1 MREFTQLA
9 YIITISIGL
18 SALVV
23 QVTARSKHLHTGNKL
38 VTQKSLTVF
47 LVLALGYNFCD
58 FLSVFMLDLI
68 GEGVQWIYV
77 FENLLEIIIIYAILD
92 VECKM
97 ANMEKPRWADAFFA
111 VLSMVVLFGDSVHSF
126 GYIYPNEF
134 AYALTMFVLNMIPI
148 VLLIVYGLKYGR
160 VMKGTETKS
169 TYNGVLLYN
178 AVCFFLCIV
187 TTATIIDQRTQ
198 YDFFVDEEAIYIV
211 FWLIFNSLNFLLVW
225 KTCLVYEQENDGEVQ
240 ALQNVKPT
248 QDKLAEI
255 AELYSLSDRELE
267 IAGYLLKGL
276 HNKEIA
282 SLMFLS
288 PNTVKVHASNLYRK
302 LGVTNRVQAVQALRG
317 ETVVQNSDVR

>member
-1 MREFTQLA
+1 MSEFVQLA
-9 YIITISIGL
+9 YIVTILIGL

-23 QVTARSKHLHTGNKL
+23 QVTARSKHLHTGSKL
-38 VTQKSLTVF
+38 VLQKSLTVF

-58 FLSVFMLDLI
+58 FLSVFMAKLLGD
-68 GEGVQWIYV
+68 GVQWIYV

-97 ANMEKPRWADAFFA
+97 ADMEKPRWADAFFA

-134 AYALTMFVLNMIPI
+134 VYALVMFLLNMIPI
-148 VLLIVYGLKYGR
+148 VLLIVYGHRYGS
-160 VMKGTETKS
+160 VMKKTESKS

-198 YDFFVDEEAIYIV
+198 YDFFVDEEAIYIL
-211 FWLIFNSLNFLLVW
+211 FWLIFNSLNFMLVW
-225 KTCLVYEQENDGEVQ
+225 KTCLVYDIQDETKELAEEV
-240 ALQNVKPT
+240 KKTP
-248 QDKLAEI
+248 QDKLAAAVE
-255 AELYSLSDRELE
+255 AFSLSEREQE
-267 IAGYLLKGL
+267 IAGFLLQGMN
-276 HNKEIA
+276 NKEIA
-282 SLMFLS
+282 ARMFLS

-302 LGVTNRVQAVQALRG
+302 LGVSNRLQAVQVLSG
-317 ETVVQNSDVR
+317 EHIEQNDTIL